1 MDITPHYGAP
11 FHASFGSPYT
21 LENLATGTRVDH
33 FTNGQ
38 QGTVTIYD
46 KSKVSIGV
54 IDNDGVINLAW
65 LLMI

>member
-1 MDITPHYGAP
+1 MDILRS
-11 FHASFGSPYT
+11 HASQTDFDYNQ
-21 LENLATGTRVDH
+21 LLNLASGTRVDH
-33 FTNGQ
+33 LTNGGE
-38 QGTVTIYD
+38 GTITIYD